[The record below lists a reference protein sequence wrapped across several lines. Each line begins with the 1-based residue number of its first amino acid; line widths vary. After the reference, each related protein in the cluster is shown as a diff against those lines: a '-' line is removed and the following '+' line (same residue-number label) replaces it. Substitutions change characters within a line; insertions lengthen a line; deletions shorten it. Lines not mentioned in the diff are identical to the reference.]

1 MIYVK
6 GEQSNF
12 KESVIRYKNPIPIP
26 IPIPRQRQIEI
37 EIEIAIGIEKIERN
51 SVIGEEFFKLCG

>member
-37 EIEIAIGIEKIERN
+37 EIAIGIEKIERN
-51 SVIGEEFFKLCG
+51 TVIGEEFFKLCG

>member
-37 EIEIAIGIEKIERN
+37 AIGIEKIERN

>member
-6 GEQSNF
+6 GEQRNF
-12 KESVIRYKNPIPIP
+12 RESVIRYKKPIP

-37 EIEIAIGIEKIERN
+37 EIAIGIEKIERN
-51 SVIGEEFFKLCG
+51 NVIGEEFFKLCS

>member
-6 GEQSNF
+6 GEQSNSHVTVF
-12 KESVIRYKNPIPIP
+12 KDKKP

-37 EIEIAIGIEKIERN
+37 EIAIGIEKIARN
-51 SVIGEEFFKLCG
+51 NVIGEEFFKLCS

>member
-6 GEQSNF
+6 GEQSNSHVTVF
-12 KESVIRYKNPIPIP
+12 KDKKPIP

-37 EIEIAIGIEKIERN
+37 EIAIGIEKIARN
-51 SVIGEEFFKLCG
+51 NVIGEEYFKLCS